1 MYRVVV
7 LDASPVLGAAARI
20 FSRVL
25 AHHTQR
31 GQLVTYK
38 LKHQLEEY
46 NGELIIPHKARVEFR
61 GKYQSLPVDVPSA
74 QAQEALWFSIQ
85 MTYGKEGAHR
95 DHRQTSSHHRSL
107 GEILANTLQGKLA
120 EFAAYQGARNLG
132 KEVSYPDLS
141 VTGLGTWDSGDLE
154 IDGENVS
161 VKSAKHF
168 SNALLLEV
176 ADWDDK
182 GLYIPDNQR
191 KPYDYFLFVRVQ
203 LSEELRNW
211 HKFPFSHDATP
222 KEIYKQLLPLLDPPV
237 LCDIVG
243 QLKHGIFR
251 AHVIRNHQIVKQGAN
266 FHKRRMDVS
275 NYYVLAADLW
285 RYK

>member
-1 MYRVVV
+1 MT
-7 LDASPVLGAAARI
+7 D
-20 FSRVL
+20 
-25 AHHTQR
+25 Q
-31 GQLVTYK
+31 
-38 LKHQLEEY
+38 LKHQLEER
-46 NGELIIPHKARVEFR
+46 NGELIIPRQARVKFR
-61 GKYQSLPVDVPSA
+61 GKYQTTPVEVDTQ
-74 QAQEALWFSIQ
+74 QAQEALWFAIQ

-107 GEILANTLQGKLA
+107 GEVLANTLQGKLA
-120 EFAAYQGARNLG
+120 EFAAYQGALNLG
-132 KEVSYPDLS
+132 KTASYPDLS

-191 KPYDYFLFVRVQ
+191 KAYDYFLFVRVQ
-203 LSEELRNW
+203 LPEELRNW

-222 KEIYKQLLPLLDPPV
+222 QEIYKQLLPLLDPPV

-251 AHVIRNHQIVKQGAN
+251 AHVIRNRQIVKQGAN